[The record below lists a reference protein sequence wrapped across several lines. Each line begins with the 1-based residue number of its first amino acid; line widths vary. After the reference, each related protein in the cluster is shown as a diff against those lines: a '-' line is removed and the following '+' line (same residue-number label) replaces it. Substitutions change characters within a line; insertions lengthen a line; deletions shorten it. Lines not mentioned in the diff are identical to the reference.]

1 MLFQDVWRFHGKKG
15 IKNVMDLNFPLIL
28 VVAVFGTGLI
38 ALADRLVLAPR
49 RRASVSQYRESVE
62 APDPATLENL
72 EREPVFVESSKS
84 IFPVLLLVLV
94 LRSFLYE
101 PFQIPSG
108 SMLPTLE
115 VGDFILVNKYTY
127 GLRLPVAGTKIL
139 SVNDPQR
146 GEIMVFKEPDNPNIN
161 FIKRVI
167 GVPGDTILY
176 VNKNLFINGE
186 KVPESFVGE
195 RLDDFDPRMGVRP
208 VYRLF
213 DETIGGTTHEIR
225 KDMMIPNRRAEGEW
239 VVPEGHYF
247 VMGDNRDRSNDS
259 RFWGF
264 VPDSHVVGKAVYIWM
279 HWPSWT
285 DIPNFR
291 NNGAVQ

>member
-1 MLFQDVWRFHGKKG
+1 
-15 IKNVMDLNFPLIL
+15 MDLNFPLIL
-28 VVAVFGTGLI
+28 VVLVFATGLV
-38 ALADRLVLAPR
+38 ALIDRLALAPR
-49 RRASVSQYRESVE
+49 RMRAVEQYRDRVDVPDES
-62 APDPATLENL
+62 TLEDL
-72 EREPVFVESSKS
+72 EREPVLVESSKS
-84 IFPVLLLVLV
+84 VFPVLLLVLV

-127 GLRLPVAGTKIL
+127 GLRLPVAGTKVL

-146 GEIMVFKEPDNPNIN
+146 GDVMVFKEPANPNIN
-161 FIKRVI
+161 FIKRVVGI
-167 GVPGDTILY
+167 PGDTIRYANKTLY
-176 VNKNLFINGE
+176 VNGE
-186 KVPESFVGE
+186 RVSESFIGE
-195 RLDDFDPRMGVRP
+195 RLDDYDKRFGTRP
-208 VYRLF
+208 VYRIY
-213 DETIGGTTHEIR
+213 DETIGSVTHEIR

-239 VVPEGHYF
+239 VVPEGNYF

-264 VPDSHVVGKAVYIWM
+264 VPDSLVVGKAVYIWM

-291 NNGAVQ
+291 NNGPVE

>member
-1 MLFQDVWRFHGKKG
+1 
-15 IKNVMDLNFPLIL
+15 MDLNFPLIL
-28 VVAVFGTGLI
+28 VVAVFATGLI
-38 ALADRLVLAPR
+38 ALFDRLVLAPR
-49 RRASVSQYRESVE
+49 RKQAVSSYRQSVE
-62 APDPATLENL
+62 TPDEMTVEDL
-72 EREPVFVESSKS
+72 ERESAVVETSKS

-127 GLRLPVAGTKIL
+127 GLRLPVVGTKVVA
-139 SVNDPQR
+139 VNDPKP
-146 GEIMVFKEPDNPNIN
+146 GDVMVFKEPANPNIN

-167 GVPGDTILY
+167 GVPGDKIAYRNKILY
-176 VNKNLFINGE
+176 ING
-186 KVPESFVGE
+186 KPVPESFVGE
-195 RLDDFDPRMGVRP
+195 LKDDYDPRMGVRP
-208 VYRLF
+208 PYRVY
-213 DETIGGTTHEIR
+213 DETIGDVTHEIR
-225 KDMMIPNRRAEGEW
+225 KDLLLMDRRAEGEW
-239 VVPEGHYF
+239 TVPEGQYF

>member
-1 MLFQDVWRFHGKKG
+1 
-15 IKNVMDLNFPLIL
+15 MDLNFPLIL
-28 VVAVFGTGLI
+28 VVLVFATGLV

-49 RRASVSQYRESVE
+49 RRLAVSQYRSRVDE
-62 APDPATLENL
+62 PDTSTIDDLK
-72 EREPVFVESSKS
+72 REPVWVESSKS
-84 IFPVLLLVLV
+84 VFPVLLLVLV

-115 VGDFILVNKYTY
+115 VGDFILVNKHSY
-127 GLRLPVAGTKIL
+127 GLRLPVVGTKIF

-146 GEIMVFKEPDNPNIN
+146 GDVMVFKEPANPNIN

-167 GVPGDTILY
+167 GLPGDTIRY
-176 VNKNLFINGE
+176 MNKTLTVNGE
-186 KVPESFVGE
+186 RVPESFVAE
-195 RLDDFDPRMGVRP
+195 RLDDYDPRFGGRP
-208 VYRLF
+208 VYRIY
-213 DETIGGTTHEIR
+213 DETIGGVTHEIR

-239 VVPEGHYF
+239 VVPEGKYF

-264 VPDSHVVGKAVYIWM
+264 VPDENVVGKAVYIWM

-291 NNGAVQ
+291 NNGPVQ

>member
-1 MLFQDVWRFHGKKG
+1 
-15 IKNVMDLNFPLIL
+15 MDLNFPLIL
-28 VVAVFGTGLI
+28 VVLVFATGLV
-38 ALADRLVLAPR
+38 ALIDRLALAPR
-49 RRASVSQYRESVE
+49 RMRAVELYRDRVDV
-62 APDPATLENL
+62 PDETTLEDL
-72 EREPVFVESSKS
+72 EREPVLVESSKS
-84 IFPVLLLVLV
+84 VFPVLLLVLV

-127 GLRLPVAGTKIL
+127 GLRLPVAGTKVL

-146 GEIMVFKEPDNPNIN
+146 GDVMVFKEPANPNIN
-161 FIKRVI
+161 FIKRVV
-167 GVPGDTILY
+167 GVPGDSIRYANKTLY
-176 VNKNLFINGE
+176 VNGDR
-186 KVPESFVGE
+186 VSESFIGE
-195 RLDDFDPRMGVRP
+195 RLDDYDKRFGTRP
-208 VYRLF
+208 VYRIY
-213 DETIGGTTHEIR
+213 DETIGSVTHEIR

-239 VVPEGHYF
+239 VVPEGNYF

-264 VPDSHVVGKAVYIWM
+264 VPDANVVGKAVYIWM

-291 NNGAVQ
+291 NNGSVE